1 MIDLS
6 LHEHRIHEVQIRK
19 LEYAANDISI
29 DKALDLGYE
38 GWRQDYDSQFIA
50 GYAIEMVK
58 QIFDLGK
65 INSPNIAS
73 ARGRVAARYDLER
86 MGA

>member
-6 LHEHRIHEVQIRK
+6 LYEKRIHEVKIRK
-19 LEYAANDISI
+19 LEYAANDLSI

-38 GWRQDYDSQFIA
+38 GWRIDADAQFIA
-50 GYAIEMVK
+50 GYALEMVR
-58 QIFDLGK
+58 QLFNTGK
-65 INSPNIAS
+65 VDSPNVAN

-86 MGA
+86 LGA

>member
-6 LHEHRIHEVQIRK
+6 FHEKRLHEVQIRK

-38 GWRQDYDSQFIA
+38 GWRQDYDAQFIA

-58 QIFDLGK
+58 QIFGLGK
-65 INSPNIAS
+65 IASPNVAN
-73 ARGRVAARYDLER
+73 ARGRVAARFDLER
-86 MGA
+86 LGA